1 MTDEEYFHFMIDQR
15 VHDFIKANP
24 LALVPAECAIV
35 PTEGGVMV
43 DHSMMHRIRMFNSK
57 VFDRLTADGY
67 KLNMVEGRYEKNE
80 R

>member
-1 MTDEEYFHFMIDQR
+1 MIDAR
-15 VHDFIKANP
+15 IHAFITENP
-24 LALVPAECAIV
+24 LSLVPAECAIV

-57 VFDRLTADGY
+57 VFDRLTGDGY

>member
-1 MTDEEYFHFMIDQR
+1 VTDEEYFHFMIDQR

-57 VFDRLTADGY
+57 VFDRLTGDGY
-67 KLNMVEGRYEKNE
+67 KLNLIEGRYEK
-80 R
+80 

>member
-1 MTDEEYFHFMIDQR
+1 MIDQR
-15 VHDFIKANP
+15 VHQFITENP

-35 PTEGGVMV
+35 PTEGGVMG

>member
-1 MTDEEYFHFMIDQR
+1 VTDEEYFHQMIDAR
-15 VHDFIKANP
+15 IHAFITENP

-35 PTEGGVMV
+35 PTDGGVMV

-80 R
+80 

>member
-57 VFDRLTADGY
+57 VFDRLTGDGY
-67 KLNMVEGRYEKNE
+67 KLNLIEGRYEK
-80 R
+80 

>member
-1 MTDEEYFHFMIDQR
+1 MIDQR
-15 VHDFIKANP
+15 VHQFITENP

-67 KLNMVEGRYEKNE
+67 KLNMVEGRYEK
-80 R
+80 